1 MTATAAP
8 PHHAHDHHSHG
19 HDDGA
24 QPWTVLVLLCV
35 AQFMVILDITV
46 ANVALPSIGAD
57 LGFGR
62 GALQWV
68 VTAYVLFAGG
78 LLLLGG
84 RAADVL
90 GRRRIFL
97 AGLLLFTGASL
108 ASGLAW
114 SPEALVVAR
123 ALQGVGAAMLTP
135 AALSIIVTT
144 YSGPQH
150 TKALTVWG
158 AIGSAGAAAGMLLG
172 GILTTGLGWE
182 WVFLINVPIGVAVAV
197 LALRVVP
204 GTRPTAAGRR
214 LDLPGAT
221 LVVGGL
227 VVLVYA
233 LQGTADHG
241 WGSARTL
248 ALFAGAAVLLAAFA
262 LVERAVGDPLVPP
275 RTWRMPKLRGGAL
288 VMLGATGILVGSFFL
303 NSLFLQHVLDASA
316 LETGLAFLP
325 IAAAIGIG
333 AHLTGHVIGHAGTR
347 RVAAGGLVLVAVAA
361 LVLSGAPANAS
372 YAPDLL
378 PGFVILG
385 LGVGF
390 VFPAVSITAMTDL
403 DHERA
408 GLASGLMT
416 TAHEIGAALG
426 VAVFAAIAAATPD
439 FGAGYGDAFLVGA
452 ALAGALAL
460 LALVTLPAIRPPA
473 GTRVGMH

>member
-1 MTATAAP
+1 MTATATP
-8 PHHAHDHHSHG
+8 EHHAQAHHTGGSHV
-19 HDDGA
+19 A

-57 LGFGR
+57 LGFRR

-114 SPEALVVAR
+114 SPTALVVAR
-123 ALQGVGAAMLTP
+123 ALQGIGAAMLTP

-144 YSGPQH
+144 YTGPQH

-172 GILTTGLGWE
+172 GILTTALGWE
-182 WVFLINVPIGVAVAV
+182 WVFLINVPIGAAVAV

-204 GTRPTAAGRR
+204 GTRPAAAGRR
-214 LDLPGAT
+214 LDLPGAAF
-221 LVVGGL
+221 VVGGL
-227 VVLVYA
+227 VTLVYA

-241 WGSARTL
+241 WGSPRTL

-275 RTWRMPKLRGGAL
+275 VTWRMPKLRGGAV

-303 NSLFLQHVLDASA
+303 NSLFLQQLLDASA
-316 LETGLAFLP
+316 LETGLAVLP
-325 IAAAIGIG
+325 IAVAIGVG
-333 AHLTGHVIGHAGTR
+333 AHLTGHVIAHAGTR
-347 RVAAGGLVLVAVAA
+347 LVAAGGLVLVAVAA
-361 LVLSGAPANAS
+361 LLLSGAPADAS
-372 YAPDLL
+372 YAADLL
-378 PGFVILG
+378 PGFLILG

-390 VFPAVSITAMTDL
+390 VFPAVSITAMSDV
-403 DHERA
+403 DYERA

-426 VAVFAAIAAATPD
+426 VAVFAAIAASTPD
-439 FGAGYGDAFLVGA
+439 LGAGYGDAFLIGA
-452 ALAGALAL
+452 VVAGALAA
-460 LALVTLPAIRPPA
+460 LALVVLPAIRPAA